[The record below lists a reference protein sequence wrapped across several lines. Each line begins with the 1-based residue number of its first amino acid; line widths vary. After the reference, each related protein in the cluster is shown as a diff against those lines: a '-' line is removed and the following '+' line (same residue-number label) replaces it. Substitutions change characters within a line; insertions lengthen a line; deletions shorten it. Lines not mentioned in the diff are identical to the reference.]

1 MMLLPL
7 VVSFVAMG
15 CGPSTTT
22 VSGTVTY
29 QNKLVKGGSVTFV
42 ALDKD
47 KPAATGPIKEDG
59 TYSIPRV
66 PVGEVK
72 VCVDTKAMDPSKVA
86 KVPKYAPPPGAVAPE
101 GLTGGGIDKEE
112 MTRRFVRIPDRYAD
126 PSTTDLQT
134 TISGLGAK
142 YDIQLKP

>member
-1 MMLLPL
+1 MVFLLL
-7 VVSFVAMG
+7 VVSFVSVG

-29 QNKLVKGGSVTFV
+29 QNKPVKGGSVTFI
-42 ALDKD
+42 ALDTG
-47 KPAATGPIKEDG
+47 KPAASGSIKEDG

-86 KVPKYAPPPGAVAPE
+86 RFPKYAPPPGAPAPE
-101 GLTGGGIDKEE
+101 GLTGGGTDKEE
-112 MTRRFVRIPDRYAD
+112 MIRRFVKIPDRYAD